1 MADLS
6 DAITPASVVERLQ
19 ERGIHLS
26 ERMLREFARKVGA
39 CRIIGKAMF
48 FMPEDIEILI
58 AAAKPRPKG
67 ATSSSK
73 PGWTESDTEKLLDRL
88 EKGKKKR

>member
-6 DAITPASVVERLQ
+6 DAITPAMVVEKMQ

-26 ERMLREFARKVGA
+26 ERTLREFVRKVGA

-48 FMPEDIEILI
+48 FMPEDIEVLI
-58 AAAKPRPKG
+58 AAAKPQPKG

-73 PGWTESDTEKLLDRL
+73 PSWTESDTEKLLDRL

>member
-26 ERMLREFARKVGA
+26 ERTLRDFARKVGA

-48 FMPEDIEILI
+48 FMPEDIEVLI
-58 AAAKPRPKG
+58 AAAKPHPKG
-67 ATSSSK
+67 ATSPPTLGS
-73 PGWTESDTEKLLDRL
+73 PALLKANRIALAADW
-88 EKGKKKR
+88 